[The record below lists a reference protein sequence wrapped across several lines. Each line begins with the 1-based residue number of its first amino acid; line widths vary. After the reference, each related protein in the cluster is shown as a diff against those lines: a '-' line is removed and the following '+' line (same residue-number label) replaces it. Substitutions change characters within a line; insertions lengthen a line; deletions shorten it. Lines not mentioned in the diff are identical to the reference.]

1 MQLSENALDLAAAPF
16 ESDLTTWGNTLCIA
30 PHPDDESLG
39 CGGTLALLKKAG
51 VRVAVAWVSDG
62 GLSHPNSAKY
72 PRPKLAQL
80 REQEALSAIGKL
92 GLDSNDGYF
101 QRLLDGALPF
111 PDEAG
116 FEAAVDS
123 ARSIIEQF
131 EPQTLLLPWRRDPHR
146 DHRASWA
153 IWTQATHGL
162 KLQRLEYL
170 VWAFERAAAHE
181 WPASDEADA
190 FRVDISSVLSAKKA
204 AIAAHESQTTHL
216 IDDDPTAFWLSPQVI
231 AHFEKPYEAWVRPH
245 SHNVE
250 SIEFVLPE
258 FEKGLKR

>member
-1 MQLSENALDLAAAPF
+1 MLLSENALDLATVPF
-16 ESDLTTWGNTLCIA
+16 QSDLASWGNTLCIA

-51 VRVAVAWVSDG
+51 MKVAVAWVSDG

-72 PRPKLAQL
+72 PRPKLARL

-92 GLDSNDGYF
+92 GLDAGCGCF
-101 QRLLDGALPF
+101 QRLPDGALPF
-111 PDEAG
+111 SNEVGFTEA
-116 FEAAVDS
+116 VNS
-123 ARSIIEQF
+123 VRSIIEQF

-153 IWTQATHGL
+153 IWTQATQDL

-181 WPASDEADA
+181 WPSSEEAKA
-190 FRVDISSVLSAKKA
+190 FRVDISSVLTAKIA

-216 IDDDPTAFWLSPQVI
+216 IDDDPTAFWLSPEVI
-231 AHFEKPYEAWVRPH
+231 AHFEKPYEAWVRPYN
-245 SHNVE
+245 HNLQNT
-250 SIEFVLPE
+250 EFARPE
-258 FEKGLKR
+258 FEKELTS